1 MDHIHL
7 VILFLPVAIAVLRW
21 NATTSSRV
29 FPKGPPPIPILGNVL
44 DLTSKELWLRAHEWA
59 KKYGNMTYI
68 HVLGQGV
75 LFLNKAEVAF
85 DLLDRRGA
93 VYSSKPRLIMVGELS
108 VNNFLRSNEAIDFE
122 LGVDVKTWYIHCIL
136 SAHLTSIDSHVGHIS
151 QIPFTT
157 YNDAFRRRR
166 KLMQSTLGP
175 KSIPNYHPK
184 MEVETKLFVQSLASN
199 PADYLRHIRR
209 YSGGLALSV
218 VYGHQVVSNDDP
230 YLLLAEECM
239 DLLANQMASGPGI
252 WPVDMVPVLRYIPTW
267 FPGGSFKRK
276 AAVWKARIKEFIEV
290 PWKNAKA
297 NVQAGT
303 ISPSFCSS
311 LLDRE
316 GISSQEEE
324 DAMYTANSMYAASA
338 DTTIST
344 ISHLILAMIY
354 YPEVFTKARREIE
367 EVVGTTRLPTF
378 SDRDSLPYGKRSFP
392 IFQPR

>member
-1 MDHIHL
+1 M
-7 VILFLPVAIAVLRW
+7 
-21 NATTSSRV
+21 
-29 FPKGPPPIPILGNVL
+29 
-44 DLTSKELWLRAHEWA
+44 
-59 KKYGNMTYI
+59 
-68 HVLGQGV
+68 
-75 LFLNKAEVAF
+75 
-85 DLLDRRGA
+85 
-93 VYSSKPRLIMVGELS
+93 
-108 VNNFLRSNEAIDFE
+108 
-122 LGVDVKTWYIHCIL
+122 KTWYIHYIL
-136 SAHLTSIDSHVGHIS
+136 SAHLALIDSPVEHVS

-175 KSIPNYHPK
+175 RSIPNYHPK

-276 AAVWKARIKEFIEV
+276 AVVWKARIREFIEV

-297 NVQAGT
+297 NFVRQNLNSILFLPRLIIFPQQAGT

-311 LLDRE
+311 LLGRE

-338 DTTIST
+338 DTVSY
-344 ISHLILAMIY
+344 SL
-354 YPEVFTKARREIE
+354 R
-367 EVVGTTRLPTF
+367 F
-378 SDRDSLPYGKRSFP
+378 SLRQLRF
-392 IFQPR
+392 